1 MLKTLEN
8 MPNLWDGPISVGIFL
23 DIQTS
28 NALEYLENLHKCVP
42 EFGRKM
48 SIHFAYRISAF
59 QTDCPTVSIPK
70 SRISCDYFLK
80 NQDTLR
86 AEISA
91 PFVLYPC
98 SLMRNVAR
106 WGAKS
111 DIHFIMDGDM
121 IISEGMALKIKK
133 IANNMIDG
141 KSKNVLLVRRFENA
155 NGTVI
160 PRSFERLEE
169 SIQKNQ
175 TFEFHHKCFFF
186 GHQIENLSFWLE
198 TSSKS
203 TEIISWQIPYSNV
216 DWEPQ
221 PILHKNDP
229 YNADYFP
236 SRIKNV
242 QSLIYKLCRA
252 NYTFHLLSHVFD
264 VHEGIKTEDTKYS
277 KAVADHQNI
286 YARKTARLR
295 YAEEMSN
302 LYPDTLEKCGVF
314 AL

>member
-1 MLKTLEN
+1 MGENPENSTSSLFQIFREYTVIPTNLYDEQYCIGLNFLEAKDSFRESDGLEPITLATHATSDMLKTLEN

-80 NQDTLR
+80 NQETLR

-91 PFVLYPC
+91 PFVL
-98 SLMRNVAR
+98 
-106 WGAKS
+106 
-111 DIHFIMDGDM
+111 
-121 IISEGMALKIKK
+121 
-133 IANNMIDG
+133 
-141 KSKNVLLVRRFENA
+141 
-155 NGTVI
+155 
-160 PRSFERLEE
+160 
-169 SIQKNQ
+169 

-186 GHQIENLSFWLE
+186 GHQIENLPFWLE

-203 TEIISWQIPYSNV
+203 PEIISWQIPYSNV

-286 YARKTARLR
+286 YARRTARLR

-302 LYPDTLEKCGVF
+302 LYPDTWEKCGVF

>member
-1 MLKTLEN
+1 

-70 SRISCDYFLK
+70 SRISCDYFLE
-80 NQDTLR
+80 NRDTLR

-91 PFVLYPC
+91 PFILYPC

-175 TFEFHHKCFFF
+175 
-186 GHQIENLSFWLE
+186 
-198 TSSKS
+198 
-203 TEIISWQIPYSNV
+203 NV